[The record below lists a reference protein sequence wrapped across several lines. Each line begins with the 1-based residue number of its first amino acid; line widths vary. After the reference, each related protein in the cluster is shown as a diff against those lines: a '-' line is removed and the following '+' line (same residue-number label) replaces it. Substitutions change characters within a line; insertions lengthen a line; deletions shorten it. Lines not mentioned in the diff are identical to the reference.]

1 MQIYIYKNSNKQIM
15 SIYFNN
21 SSINDWY
28 FADDS
33 IVKVYRNNSI
43 VFYKVIGVSPTPEYK
58 VCFAVVDDIT
68 QYQETEFEDVYD
80 KATKKWYKLNNLN
93 QYEKYGA
100 YGSGRSVTT
109 YKGKL
114 TIDEGYEYEWNGSEW
129 VNLGEVIVSSRVPIG
144 YVELTYAQT
153 SKINSSS
160 SSSNAFT
167 VPIDLQETNNYIYEF
182 TPLNWG
188 ESYYGH
194 MIGGN
199 DNSTNF
205 PKWGI
210 FKLDNGWGD
219 ETKRFVS
226 AFWNYNLETRG
237 SSPGGNYRVYS
248 NVKSKFTMNLH
259 NYTVGQG
266 ADIKVENEGYETVTH
281 TSTTILRSGYSVTSG
296 IYNIDVF
303 STSNGNSAYIAL
315 EQFHNLKV
323 ETNEGVAVYD
333 YVPCKRNSD
342 NKVGLYDVVNN
353 AFYSPSAFT
362 LTAGDEASHTEYPKY
377 YSEKSDPLNNLTFN
391 TMAEA
396 KTYAKANCVYD
407 GMRATIDG
415 DRYYFDSSDENGWL
429 KIFEYYN
436 VDLNSQWQ
444 DSTSYGSLSS
454 DTANYDFYES
464 FRNYNYDFGKATM
477 FITIDGYASFTFKVR
492 NYSESSYDYVVVNN
506 LDDTTVPSWQPSV
519 GSGTASSGKVYYT
532 NKSKSSNTTWY
543 DVTFNNL
550 DGGEHI
556 ITVTY
561 GKDGSGH
568 RNDDRGYVAIPKKQ

>member
-1 MQIYIYKNSNKQIM
+1 MIKYNNNTIFDWNYDTSNVI
-15 SIYFNN
+15 
-21 SSINDWY
+21 
-28 FADDS
+28 
-33 IVKVYRNNSI
+33 KVYRNNAI
-43 VFYKVIGVSPTPEYK
+43 VFYKVSGGSPTPEYK
-58 VCFAVVDDIT
+58 VCFAVVDDISKYT
-68 QYQETEFEDVYD
+68 DREFEDVYGN
-80 KATKKWYKLNNLN
+80 ATKKWYKLNNLN
-93 QYEKYGA
+93 QYEEYGA
-100 YGSGRSVTT
+100 YGNGRSVTT

-129 VNLGEVIVSSRVPIG
+129 VNVGEVSGSSRVPSG

-182 TPLNWG
+182 TPLNWE

-194 MIGGN
+194 MLGGN
-199 DNSTNF
+199 DTSTNF

-210 FKLDNGWGD
+210 FKLDNGWGT
-219 ETKRFVS
+219 ETKRFIS
-226 AFWNYNLETRG
+226 AFWNYNLETKG

-281 TSTTILRSGYSVTSG
+281 TSTTILRSGYSVSSG

-303 STSNGNSAYIAL
+303 STSDGNSAYIAL

-377 YSEKSDPLNNLTFN
+377 YSEKSDPLNNLAFN
-391 TMAEA
+391 TLEEA
-396 KTYAKANCVYD
+396 KTYAYNNCVYD
-407 GMRATIDG
+407 GMIATIDG
-415 DRYYFDSSDENGWL
+415 NRYYFDSKDKNGWV
-429 KIFEYYN
+429 KVTEYFT

-444 DSTSYGSLSS
+444 NSTSYGSLSS

-464 FRNYNYDFGKATM
+464 FGNYNVSNGKATM
-477 FITIDGYASFTFKVR
+477 FITIGGYASFTFKIR
-492 NYSESSYDYVVVNN
+492 NYSENSYDYVVVNN

-532 NKSKSSNTTWY
+532 NRGKSSNKTWY
-543 DVTFNNL
+543 DVTFNDL

-561 GKDGSGH
+561 GKDSIVNS
-568 RNDDRGYVAIPKKQ
+568 NDDRGYVAIPKKQ

>member
-1 MQIYIYKNSNKQIM
+1 MIKYNNNTIFDLNFGTSNVI
-15 SIYFNN
+15 
-21 SSINDWY
+21 
-28 FADDS
+28 
-33 IVKVYRNNSI
+33 KVYRNNAI
-43 VFYKVIGVSPTPEYK
+43 VFYKVSGGSPTPEYK

-93 QYEKYGA
+93 QYEEYGA
-100 YGSGRSVTT
+100 YGNGRSVTT

-114 TIDEGYEYEWNGSEW
+114 TIDNGYEYEWNGSEW
-129 VNLGEVIVSSRVPIG
+129 VNVGEVIGSSRVPSG

-182 TPLNWG
+182 TPLNWE

-199 DNSTNF
+199 DTSTNF

-210 FKLDNGWGD
+210 FKLDNGWGT
-219 ETKRFVS
+219 ETKRFIS

-237 SSPGGNYRVYS
+237 SSPGGNYRVYN

-281 TSTTILRSGYSVTSG
+281 TSTTIFKSSYSVTSG

-303 STSNGNSAYIAL
+303 STSDGNSAYIAL

-333 YVPCKRNSD
+333 YIPCKRNSD

-362 LTAGDEASHTEYPKY
+362 LTAGEEASHTEYPKY

-391 TMAEA
+391 TLEEA
-396 KTYAKANCVYD
+396 NTYAYNNCVYD

-415 DRYYFDSSDENGWL
+415 NRYYFDSKDKNGWVKL
-429 KIFEYYN
+429 TEYFT

-444 DSTSYGSLSS
+444 NSTSYGSLSS

-464 FRNYNYDFGKATM
+464 FGNYNVSNGKATM
-477 FITIDGYASFTFKVR
+477 FITINGYASFTFKVR
-492 NYSESSYDYVVVNN
+492 NYSDSESNYDYVVVNN

-543 DVTFNNL
+543 DVTFNDL

-561 GKDGSGH
+561 GKDGSVNRG
-568 RNDDRGYVAIPKKQ
+568 DDRGYVAIPKTQ

>member
-1 MQIYIYKNSNKQIM
+1 MIKY
-15 SIYFNN
+15 NN
-21 SSINDWY
+21 NTIFDWNY
-28 FADDS
+28 DTLNV
-33 IVKVYRNNSI
+33 IKVYRNNAI
-43 VFYKVIGVSPTPEYK
+43 VFYKVSGESPTPQYK
-58 VCFAVVDDIT
+58 VCFAVVYDIS
-68 QYQETEFEDVYD
+68 QYTDREFEDVYD

-93 QYEKYGA
+93 QYEEYGA
-100 YGSGRSVTT
+100 YGNGRSVTT

-129 VNLGEVIVSSRVPIG
+129 VNIGEITGSSRVPSG

-194 MIGGN
+194 MLGGN

-205 PKWGI
+205 PKCGI

-219 ETKRFVS
+219 ETKRFIS
-226 AFWNYNLETRG
+226 AFWNYNLESRG
-237 SSPGGNYRVYS
+237 SSPGGNYRVYN

-281 TSTTILRSGYSVTSG
+281 TSTTIFKSGYSVTSG

-303 STSNGNSAYIAL
+303 STSDGNSAYIAL

-333 YVPCKRNSD
+333 YIPCKRNSD

-362 LTAGDEASHTEYPKY
+362 LTAGEEASHTEYPKY

-391 TMAEA
+391 TLEEA
-396 KTYAKANCVYD
+396 KTYAYNNCVYD

-415 DRYYFDSSDENGWL
+415 NRYYFDSKDKNGWVKL
-429 KIFEYYN
+429 TEYFT

-444 DSTSYGSLSS
+444 NSTSYGSLSS

-464 FRNYNYDFGKATM
+464 FGNYNVNNGKATM
-477 FITIDGYASFTFKVR
+477 FITIEGYESFTFKVR
-492 NYSESSYDYVVVNN
+492 NYSESFFDYVVVNN
-506 LDDTTVPSWQPSV
+506 LDDTTVPSWLPSV
-519 GSGTASSGKVYYT
+519 GSGTASSGKVYYA
-532 NKSKSSNTTWY
+532 NRDKSSNTTWY
-543 DVTFNNL
+543 DVTFNDL
-550 DGGEHI
+550 DKGEHI

-561 GKDGSGH
+561 GKDGSANDG
-568 RNDDRGYVAIPKKQ
+568 DDRGYVAIPKKQ

>member
-1 MQIYIYKNSNKQIM
+1 MIKYKNNTIFNWNFDASNVI
-15 SIYFNN
+15 
-21 SSINDWY
+21 
-28 FADDS
+28 
-33 IVKVYRNNSI
+33 KVYRNNAI
-43 VFYKVIGVSPTPEYK
+43 VFYKVSGGSPTLEYK

-68 QYQETEFEDVYD
+68 QYTDREFEDVYD

-93 QYEKYGA
+93 QYEEYGI
-100 YGSGRSVTT
+100 YGSGKGIT
-109 YKGKL
+109 YYDGKL
-114 TIDEGYEYEWNGSEW
+114 TIDNGYEYEWNGSEW
-129 VNLGEVIVSSRVPIG
+129 VNIGEVIGSSRVPSG

-194 MIGGN
+194 MLGGN

-226 AFWNYNLETRG
+226 AFWNYNLESRS
-237 SSPGGNYRVYS
+237 SSPGGNYRVYN

-281 TSTTILRSGYSVTSG
+281 TSTTILRSGYSVSSG

-303 STSNGNSAYIAL
+303 STSDGNSAYIAL

-377 YSEKSDPLNNLTFN
+377 YSEKSDPLNNLSFN
-391 TMAEA
+391 TLDEA
-396 KTYAKANCVYD
+396 KTYAYNNCVYD
-407 GMRATIDG
+407 GMIATIDG
-415 DRYYFDSSDENGWL
+415 NRYYFDSKDKNGWV
-429 KIFEYYN
+429 KITEYFTVN
-436 VDLNSQWQ
+436 LNSQWQ
-444 DSTSYGSLSS
+444 NSTSYGSLSS

-464 FRNYNYDFGKATM
+464 FGNHNVSNGKATM
-477 FITIDGYASFTFKVR
+477 FITIEGYKSFTFKVR
-492 NYSESSYDYVVVNN
+492 NDSETERNYDYVVVNN

-532 NKSKSSNTTWY
+532 NKSNSSNTTWY
-543 DVTFNNL
+543 DVTFNGL

-561 GKDGSGH
+561 GKDSIVNSGE
-568 RNDDRGYVAIPKKQ
+568 DRGYVAIPKKQ

>member
-1 MQIYIYKNSNKQIM
+1 MIK
-15 SIYFNN
+15 FNN
-21 SSINDWY
+21 NTIFDFNFDTSNVI
-28 FADDS
+28 
-33 IVKVYRNNSI
+33 KVYRNNAI
-43 VFYKVIGVSPTPEYK
+43 VFYKVSGGSPTPEYK

-93 QYEKYGA
+93 QYEEYGT

-129 VNLGEVIVSSRVPIG
+129 VNLGEVTVSSRVPSG

-226 AFWNYNLETRG
+226 AFWNYNLESRS
-237 SSPGGNYRVYS
+237 SSPGGNYRVYN

-281 TSTTILRSGYSVTSG
+281 TSTTILRSGYSVSSG

-303 STSNGNSAYIAL
+303 STSDGNGAYIAL
-315 EQFHNLKV
+315 ERFHNLKV

-362 LTAGDEASHTEYPKY
+362 LTAGDEEYHTEYPKY

-391 TMAEA
+391 TLAEA
-396 KTYAKANCVYD
+396 QTYAYNNCVYD
-407 GMRATIDG
+407 GMRVTIDG
-415 DRYYFDSSDENGWL
+415 NRYYFDSSDENVWV
-429 KIFEYYN
+429 KVTEYFT

-444 DSTSYGSLSS
+444 DSTSYGNLSS

-464 FRNYNYDFGKATM
+464 FRNYNVNGGKATM
-477 FITIDGYASFTFKVR
+477 FITINGYASFTFKVR
-492 NYSESSYDYVVVNN
+492 SSSESNYDYVVVNN
-506 LDDTTVPSWQPSV
+506 LDDATVPSWHPSV

-532 NKSKSSNTTWY
+532 NKGNSSNTIWH
-543 DVTFNNL
+543 DVTFNGL

-561 GKDGSGH
+561 GKDSSAH
-568 RNDDRGYVAIPKKQ
+568 RGDDRGYVAIPKKQ

>member
-1 MQIYIYKNSNKQIM
+1 MIKYNNNTIFDWNFDTSNVI
-15 SIYFNN
+15 
-21 SSINDWY
+21 
-28 FADDS
+28 
-33 IVKVYRNNSI
+33 KVYRNNAI
-43 VFYKVIGVSPTPEYK
+43 VFYKVSGGSPTPEYK

-68 QYQETEFEDVYD
+68 KYQETEFEDVYD

-93 QYEKYGA
+93 QYEEYGA
-100 YGSGRSVTT
+100 YGNGRSVTT

-129 VNLGEVIVSSRVPIG
+129 VNIGEVTGSSRVPSG

-153 SKINSSS
+153 SKVNS

-199 DNSTNF
+199 DASTNF
-205 PKWGI
+205 PKLGI

-219 ETKRFVS
+219 ETKRFIS
-226 AFWNYNLETRG
+226 AFWNYNLETKG
-237 SSPGGNYRVYS
+237 SSPGGNYRVYD

-281 TSTTILRSGYSVTSG
+281 TSTTIFKSSYSVTSG

-303 STSNGNSAYIAL
+303 STSDGNSANIAS

-377 YSEKSDPLNNLTFN
+377 YSEKSDPLNYLTFN

-396 KTYAKANCVYD
+396 QAYAKANCVYD
-407 GMRATIDG
+407 GMIATIDG
-415 DRYYFDSSDENGWL
+415 DRYYFDSSDENGWF

-464 FRNYNYDFGKATM
+464 FGNYNVNNGKATM
-477 FITIDGYASFTFKVR
+477 FITINGYASFTFKVR
-492 NYSESSYDYVVVNN
+492 NYSESFYDYVVVNN
-506 LDDTTVPSWQPSV
+506 LDDTTVPSWEPGV

-532 NKSKSSNTTWY
+532 NRDKSSNTTWY
-543 DVTFNNL
+543 DVTFNDL
-550 DGGEHI
+550 DKGEHI

-561 GKDGSGH
+561 GKDISAND
-568 RNDDRGYVAIPKKQ
+568 NDDRGYVAIPKKQ